1 MPQTFPWWLNKQEER
16 KKSGGWMR
24 EGGQERR
31 TGTKWSGQG
40 LRGQLWLKE
49 KSRSISF
56 PLPSASVTFSA
67 SQQGVT
73 SHFSPRS
80 LLCLNNSR
88 MSFRKSTMVSIPS
101 TRISLTRS
109 TPQYGS
115 SASIYGG
122 AGGQGARI
130 SSISTSSLRS
140 SVPMVASSSSFKL
153 SSALGGGAGGS
164 KVAGAGIIGDER
176 GAMQNLNDRLA
187 NYIETVRN
195 LEIANKE
202 LEQKIMVAMEK
213 GGPQSRDYRKYES
226 IIEDLR
232 KKVKSNM
239 NEWIMWNCR
248 FMLDSRN
255 TASVH
260 TC

>member
-1 MPQTFPWWLNKQEER
+1 
-16 KKSGGWMR
+16 
-24 EGGQERR
+24 
-31 TGTKWSGQG
+31 
-40 LRGQLWLKE
+40 
-49 KSRSISF
+49 
-56 PLPSASVTFSA
+56 
-67 SQQGVT
+67 
-73 SHFSPRS
+73 
-80 LLCLNNSR
+80 

-122 AGGQGARI
+122 AGGHGARI
-130 SSISTSSLRS
+130 SSMSASSLRS
-140 SVPMVASSSSFKL
+140 SAPMVASSSSFKL

-164 KVAGAGIIGDER
+164 KVAGAGIMGDER

-195 LEIANKE
+195 LEHANKE

-213 GGPQSRDYRKYES
+213 GGPQKRDYSKYES

-232 KKVKSNM
+232 RKVNSNM
-239 NEWIMWNCR
+239 NE
-248 FMLDSRN
+248 
-255 TASVH
+255 
-260 TC
+260 